1 MTEFTTFDYPGL
13 VKFWAMGDST
23 ESAAELLT
31 ELESRLKTDDWSERA
46 YAAIQELFRKLD
58 GMELTEAQ
66 ETRYVELLNK
76 F

>member
-1 MTEFTTFDYPGL
+1 M

-23 ESAAELLT
+23 ESAAELLI

-46 YAAIQELFRKLD
+46 YAAIQDLFKRID
-58 GMELTEAQ
+58 SMELTDAQ
-66 ETRYVELLNK
+66 EKKYIELLNK